1 MNLKS
6 GARFVTT
13 KSVLDLTSGSC
24 PLLHLSAA
32 AANSGVAGRS
42 VRLTSSYRSSSSPDG
57 VQAVT
62 GRTKFREGVWRQPL
76 FPVALTHYICYRT
89 QGRCLIENATR
100 RGD

>member
-13 KSVLDLTSGSC
+13 SVVDLTSGSC

-62 GRTKFREGVWRQPL
+62 GRTKFREGARIGNDDIWKRVD
-76 FPVALTHYICYRT
+76 C
-89 QGRCLIENATR
+89 G
-100 RGD
+100 